1 MVDLCPV
8 RDVSSQRKK
17 VDDISFL
24 QLTMTC
30 LSPPRRILH
39 KIWCGR
45 LRQTRAVWKARRMRL
60 EEVRRG
66 DWCHLT
72 QMLFFLFQFQSQ
84 GDVSSF
90 LVIHPYFQ
98 SPPDCLC
105 LRHRRLDLANTH
117 QFWVPR
123 GGRILRWIQ
132 IKEWSDRPKR
142 GTKSVHFFFSS
153 SSNTV
158 TPSAAYT
165 RKVSTKPRHKK
176 KEKTVSLKTKCFT
189 SPNPT
194 LFLSCTRG
202 Y

>member
-1 MVDLCPV
+1 VDLSLRLALLYHTHHSDALSYVLIGQDYQRLQYYVLWLENALLSMVDLCPV

-142 GTKSVHFFFSS
+142 GTKSVHFFFHLL
-153 SSNTV
+153 
-158 TPSAAYT
+158 PIQ
-165 RKVSTKPRHKK
+165 
-176 KEKTVSLKTKCFT
+176 
-189 SPNPT
+189 
-194 LFLSCTRG
+194 
-202 Y
+202 